1 MIKLAISQGD
11 LERLRSERFEH
22 PHPRVQLKMEVV
34 LLRSQGLSNRQI
46 MAITGVSENTI
57 RNYLREYQEGGIERL
72 KEFHWQPPE
81 SQLEPHRQTLEAY
94 FEEHP
99 PASVA
104 EAAAKIEE
112 LAGIKRSPTQVRIFL
127 KSLGL
132 RPLKVGTIPSKA
144 DPDKQATFKKTSWI
158 RVSKRREMDRA
169 WCTL

>member
-1 MIKLAISQGD
+1 MIKLAISQED
-11 LERLRSERFEH
+11 LERLRTARFEH

-34 LLRSQGLSNRQI
+34 LLRSQGLSNGQI
-46 MAITGVSENTI
+46 MAITGVSENTVL
-57 RNYLREYQEGGIERL
+57 NNLREYQEGGIERL

-81 SQLEPHRQTLEAY
+81 SELEPHRQTLEAH

-112 LAGIKRSPTQVRIFL
+112 LTGIKRSPTQVRVFL

-132 RPLKVGTIPSKA
+132 RPLKVGTIPAKA
-144 DPDKQATFKKTSWI
+144 DPDEQAAFKKKSWSH
-158 RVSKRREMDRA
+158 VSKRREMDRA
-169 WCTL
+169 WSTL

>member
-1 MIKLAISQGD
+1 MIRLTISQEDVG
-11 LERLRSERFEH
+11 RLRTERFAH
-22 PHPRVQLKMEVV
+22 PHPRVQLKIEVV

-94 FEEHP
+94 FEQHP

-104 EAAAKIEE
+104 EAAARIEE
-112 LAGIKRSPTQVRIFL
+112 LTGIKRSPTQVRVFL

-132 RPLKVGTIPSKA
+132 RRLKVGTIPSKA
-144 DPDKQATFKKTSWI
+144 DPDKQAAFKKTSWS
-158 RVSKRREMDRA
+158 RVSKKREMDRA